1 MELRGP
7 CTYILRNR
15 SFRNIKN
22 PEILDACIELSGEVI
37 PLQQN
42 NVWVDRFPDTLY
54 VYHCFQY
61 HDNDGNLVGGR
72 WTSRSLPLD
81 AFTTIKRMFRREIM
95 DDQGRTAI
103 IRVIFTEKIA
113 EELRAIS

>member
-7 CTYILRNR
+7 CTYIKRTAA
-15 SFRNIKN
+15 FRTIKN
-22 PEILDACIELSGEVI
+22 PEILDACIELSGTVI

-42 NVWVDRFPDTLY
+42 MIWVDRFPETLY
-54 VYHCFQY
+54 IYHSFQY
-61 HDNDGNLVGGR
+61 HDNDGHLVGGR
-72 WTSRSLPLD
+72 WTSRSVSVD
-81 AFTTIKRMFRREIM
+81 AFKTMKRMFRREIT
-95 DDQGRTAI
+95 DDRGQTTI

>member
-7 CTYILRNR
+7 CSYIK
-15 SFRNIKN
+15 SAGAFRNIKN
-22 PEILDACIELSGEVI
+22 PEILDACIELSGAVI

-72 WTSRSLPLD
+72 WTSRGVPVD
-81 AFTTIKRMFRREIM
+81 AFKTIKRMFRREIT
-95 DDQGRTAI
+95 DEQGRTAI
-103 IRVIFTEKIA
+103 IRVMFTEKVA

>member
-7 CTYILRNR
+7 CTYIKRTAA
-15 SFRNIKN
+15 FRTIKN

-37 PLQQN
+37 PLQEN
-42 NVWVDRFPDTLY
+42 NVWVDRFPETLY
-54 VYHCFQY
+54 MYHCFQY
-61 HDNDGNLVGGR
+61 HDNEGNLVGGR
-72 WTSRSLPLD
+72 WTSRSLPHD
-81 AFTTIKRMFRREIM
+81 AFKAIKRMFRREIM

-103 IRVIFTEKIA
+103 IRVIFTEKVA

>member
-7 CTYILRNR
+7 CTYIKVAN

-42 NVWVDRFPDTLY
+42 NVWVDRFPETLY

-61 HDNDGNLVGGR
+61 HDNQGNIVGGR
-72 WTSRSLPLD
+72 WTSRSIPVD
-81 AFTTIKRMFRREIM
+81 AFKTIKRMFRREIT
-95 DDQGRTAI
+95 DDRGYTAI
-103 IRVIFTEKIA
+103 IRIIFTEEIA
-113 EELRAIS
+113 EELRSIT